1 MQNPKW
7 PIGSHIGFL
16 LVIALALAILN
27 IVQEN
32 STDDKIIM
40 KSNCGI
46 FLGATGFKMA
56 DLYPYWIF
64 VC

>member
-1 MQNPKW
+1 MAT
-7 PIGSHIGFL
+7 GGHVRFL
-16 LVIALALAILN
+16 LFIALALAILN

-32 STDDKIIM
+32 STVDKIIM
-40 KSNCGI
+40 KSNCGV

-56 DLYPYWIF
+56 DWHPYWIF